1 MSINKSGKRTSRLAR
16 LEYTVNNVYSA
27 DVAVIMLPPL
37 RYGALSGDSR
47 LTSDVCLSVAQIRPK
62 SRTEAYRKTKI
73 GTKVHVTGTPLSRSK
88 GQRSTCMRRGNIV
101 ATSRTA
107 CLGC

>member
-1 MSINKSGKRTSRLAR
+1 
-16 LEYTVNNVYSA
+16 
-27 DVAVIMLPPL
+27 MLPPL

-101 ATSRTA
+101 APPAQLVLDVSTDTLDMRGR
-107 CLGC
+107 CLLPVNTGIRLF